1 MEKPQCS
8 TTVAD
13 YQARFWNGPVTRKE
27 IQAAFDDYTRAAVQM
42 QETLIKLDL
51 TLAYLLER
59 FEVTPE
65 QVQGFVTKKM
75 QEYAAQ
81 QAAQAAQPTPA
92 EGQPAPTTT
101 QPLVTL

>member
-1 MEKPQCS
+1 MENNATPRCPM
-8 TTVAD
+8 TVAD
-13 YQARFWNGPVTRKE
+13 VQARFWNGPVTRKE

-42 QETLIKLDL
+42 QETIIKLDL

-59 FEVTPE
+59 LEVTPE

-75 QEYAAQ
+75 AEYAKQ
-81 QAAQAAQPTPA
+81 QAATSGQASN
-92 EGQPAPTTT
+92 PAPEPS